1 MTHIQ
6 YNETQYTIILR
17 VFLVHLFVLQTAI
30 ENPNKTHKITLKILP
45 DSWPLKTH
53 RGREIKF
60 TPDCVFTNPVTA
72 SSTMHFEYLVIK
84 LHTHSSNTH

>member
-45 DSWPLKTH
+45 DS
-53 RGREIKF
+53 
-60 TPDCVFTNPVTA
+60 
-72 SSTMHFEYLVIK
+72 
-84 LHTHSSNTH
+84 